1 MAKRTTILKVSGL
14 RRAFGPNTIFD
25 KFSLEVRTGEAIALT
40 GRNGAGKSTLLRCL
54 VGADRPDDGNVQ
66 VCGNPMSETSPE
78 IRRDVAT
85 VIDDLDFFPDLSV
98 VEHLDL
104 LARAHGIADPDE
116 VVDEV
121 LEEVQLVPQ
130 SGQLPGTLSSGQ
142 RRRLALA
149 TAFVR
154 PRKLLILDE
163 PEQRLDT
170 EGRDLA
176 GTTAEVG
183 ATEGSGDRLR
193 QPRAGAGR
201 QRRHPGG
208 TARSTARMSSLEA
221 GADDFAYHEAPE
233 PRALTPASPRELKRL
248 IKDWRAG
255 RATRNVLQA
264 MSDAY
269 VAVFAAV
276 MIGAMVVNVIL
287 KAQRTIAQ
295 CTSASCLSARAI
307 LPWAAFAAIVAI
319 ALAAS
324 RLFGPVLASAAEGF
338 WLLDAPISRA
348 KLLRSRLVGAVLAAF
363 LGGAVVGAL
372 VSALTGSGLVEVLV
386 WVGGHGT
393 FGCRIGRLRCRT
405 AGRRA
410 ARPDAPGDLRLRV
423 TGRRCALQCGGGRGR
438 VVQRWACSDNV
449 GIELGVIMIV
459 ASALVLLVSGVL
471 AALRLGQIRR
481 ARLLSGGALVSG
493 ISGAFFALDIGLA
506 RDIVVE
512 RRAIERGHVHPRRG
526 KGLGLE
532 ALIWREWQRLWRF
545 PQPLLVLAGTIV
557 VPYAADALGHEYAH
571 PGLCGT
577 RPLRRNHPAARRA
590 PGADAYRW
598 VGSLLALLSRP
609 HQTRLDR
616 RACDLGRRSGPWRPL
631 RRTSGSA
638 TEPSSGTV
646 PEASMMAIAT
656 AAAGLLAAV
665 RWTQAKGVD
674 FGAPM
679 VASQA
684 GAFPPGLVTNL
695 FRGFDVCLLTTAP
708 MLLGLLAVLVAG

>member
-1 MAKRTTILKVSGL
+1 
-14 RRAFGPNTIFD
+14 
-25 KFSLEVRTGEAIALT
+25 
-40 GRNGAGKSTLLRCL
+40 
-54 VGADRPDDGNVQ
+54 
-66 VCGNPMSETSPE
+66 
-78 IRRDVAT
+78 
-85 VIDDLDFFPDLSV
+85 
-98 VEHLDL
+98 
-104 LARAHGIADPDE
+104 
-116 VVDEV
+116 
-121 LEEVQLVPQ
+121 
-130 SGQLPGTLSSGQ
+130 
-142 RRRLALA
+142 
-149 TAFVR
+149 
-154 PRKLLILDE
+154 
-163 PEQRLDT
+163 
-170 EGRDLA
+170 
-176 GTTAEVG
+176 
-183 ATEGSGDRLR
+183 
-193 QPRAGAGR
+193 
-201 QRRHPGG
+201 
-208 TARSTARMSSLEA
+208 MSSLEA
-221 GADDFAYHEAPE
+221 GADDFAYREAPE

-269 VAVFAAV
+269 VAVFSAV
-276 MIGAMVVNVIL
+276 MIGAMVVNVVL

-295 CTSASCLSARAI
+295 CTSASCLSARAV
-307 LPWAAFAAIVAI
+307 LPWAAFAATVAL

-348 KLLRSRLVGAVLAAF
+348 KLLRSRLVGAVVAAF

-372 VSALTGSGLVEVLV
+372 VSALTGSTAIEVVV
-386 WVGGHGT
+386 WSGA
-393 FGCRIGRLRCRT
+393 T
-405 AGRRA
+405 ALSA
-410 ARPDAPGDLRLRV
+410 AAAV
-423 TGRRCALQCGGGRGR
+423 AFAAAQ
-438 VVQRWACSDNV
+438 Q
-449 GIELGVIMIV
+449 GIERHVLTRVATYVFGLLGVGALFSVVGVAAEWFSIGFSDDRGLELGLIMIA

-471 AALRLGQIRR
+471 AGRRLGRIRR
-481 ARLLSGGALVSG
+481 TRLVRGGALVSG

-557 VPYAADALGHEYAH
+557 IPYAADALGMSTLT
-571 PGLCGT
+571 PVF
-577 RPLRRNHPAARRA
+577 AA
-590 PGADAYRW
+590 
-598 VGSLLALLSRP
+598 LALFGATIPLLGGLRVL
-609 HQTRLDR
+609 TRTGGLAR
-616 RACDLGRRSGPWRPL
+616 CLPFSLARIKLASI
-631 RRTSGSA
+631 
-638 TEPSSGTV
+638 TV
-646 PEASMMAIAT
+646 PAILAGIWAVATTPAYMGFGDGAVARNVPDASFMAIAT

-708 MLLGLLAVLVAG
+708 MLLGISPMWSLAIASIAAMILLNSMDAETIRARQAEQQKQLAAQKKQREEAAAASKQRKR